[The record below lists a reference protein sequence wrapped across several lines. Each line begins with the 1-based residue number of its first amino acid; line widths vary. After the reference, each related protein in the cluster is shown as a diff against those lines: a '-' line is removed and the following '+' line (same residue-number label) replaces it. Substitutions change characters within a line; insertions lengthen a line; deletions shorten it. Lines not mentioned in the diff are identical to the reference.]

1 MVDLGIAVTW
11 IAISVASAK
20 GLSAFARAA
29 ATSRV
34 EGEMV
39 VLTDDLGEVSCES
52 LARPF
57 GRRRLTLP
65 VLAVG
70 ERPREGGP
78 ADAGMARP

>member
-1 MVDLGIAVTW
+1 MVDLGLALTW
-11 IAISVASAK
+11 IAISAASAK

-29 ATSRV
+29 ATTQV
-34 EGEMV
+34 EEEMV
-39 VLTDDLGEVSCES
+39 VLTDDLGDISCES

-70 ERPREGGP
+70 ERPRASGP
-78 ADAGMARP
+78 ADADMARP